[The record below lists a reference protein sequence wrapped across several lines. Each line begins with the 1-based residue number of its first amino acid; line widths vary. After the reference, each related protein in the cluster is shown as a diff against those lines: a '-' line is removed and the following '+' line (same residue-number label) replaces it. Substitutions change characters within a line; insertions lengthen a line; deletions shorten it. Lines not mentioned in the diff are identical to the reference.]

1 MHLHARSILSSLALG
16 ACLLVACNEEP
27 PGAYGNW
34 DDAPDGG
41 EPADLAKQRPHE
53 DGGGGNLDGGM
64 TLMCTPPFVGGEE
77 GGYDIKHR
85 AHARMTHLGRT
96 GRLQS
101 RLPDDEEEYI
111 IPDPSCYS
119 GWRWIGG
126 EEESDYMTPGQDC
139 MSCHPTVEIDD
150 GEDDDDP
157 KGLSIAGTVYAIAKE
172 PDDCL
177 GAAGARIRITDAM
190 GKLFELTSNRA
201 GNFFREAK
209 RGIVDLP
216 FTAEITYQ
224 GRSRKMKTQQCNTSC
239 NACHTATGENGAPG
253 RIVLP

>member
-1 MHLHARSILSSLALG
+1 MQLHTRSFLSALALFASQLI
-16 ACLLVACNEEP
+16 ACHEEP
-27 PGAYGNW
+27 PGAYGMW

-41 EPADLAKQRPHE
+41 APVDLAMPKPNE
-53 DGGGGNLDGGM
+53 DAGDKTDAGM
-64 TLMCTPPFVGGEE
+64 TLTCKPPFVGGEE

-85 AHARMTHLGRT
+85 VHPRT
-96 GRLQS
+96 SSLSRTSRHQS

-111 IPDPSCYS
+111 IPDSRCYS

-126 EEESDYMTPGQDC
+126 DEESDLMTPGQDC

-150 GEDDDDP
+150 DEDDDDP
-157 KGLSIAGTVYAIAKE
+157 KGLSIAGTVYAVANE

-177 GAAGARIRITDAM
+177 GAIGARVRITDAM
-190 GKLFELTSNRA
+190 GQLFELTSNRA

-209 RGIVDLP
+209 RGIVNLP
-216 FTAEITYQ
+216 FSAELVYQ

-239 NACHTATGENGAPG
+239 NACHTVKGANGAPG
-253 RIVLP
+253 RILLP